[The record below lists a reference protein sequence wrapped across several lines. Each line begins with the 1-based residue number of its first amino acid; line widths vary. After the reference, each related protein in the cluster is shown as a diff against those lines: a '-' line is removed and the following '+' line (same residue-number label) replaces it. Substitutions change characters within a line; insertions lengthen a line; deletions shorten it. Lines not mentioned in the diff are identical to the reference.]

1 MKKKVKAILAIAL
14 MATFGVYAQNSNLSS
29 MHNYKR
35 SDAPFSKEKMQNQI
49 KMYVAVDINANVFE
63 AYSAANYKKPAAQNP
78 SQTQLVFKPVS
89 VSGVNE
95 LENLTL
101 LSRNYKTGIIASP
114 KSRLTEVVR
123 SINVNNS
130 DKEDIKK
137 SKNLVSSESMK

>member
-1 MKKKVKAILAIAL
+1 MKKRVKAILAIAL
-14 MATFGVYAQNSNLSS
+14 MATFGLYAQNSNLSS
-29 MHNYKR
+29 THNYKR
-35 SDAPFSKEKMQNQI
+35 SAAPFSKEKMQNQI
-49 KMYVAVDINANVFE
+49 NMYVAEDINDNVYE
-63 AYSAANYKKPAAQNP
+63 AYSAANYKKPATQNP
-78 SQTQLVFKPVS
+78 SQTQLNYKPVS

-95 LENLTL
+95 LENMTL

-130 DKEDIKK
+130 DKEEIKK